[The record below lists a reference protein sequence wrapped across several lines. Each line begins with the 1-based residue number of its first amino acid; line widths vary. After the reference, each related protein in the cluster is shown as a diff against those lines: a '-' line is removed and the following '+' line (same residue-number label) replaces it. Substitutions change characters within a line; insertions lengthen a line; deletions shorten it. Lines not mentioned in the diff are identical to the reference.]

1 MILFNCTN
9 GFGVTADEIPSHSC
23 DQIYI
28 TRQSVIFIVCYNC
41 YYIYRAA
48 PVVTVEADI
57 LAPREPLV
65 LNDLPEEN
73 VCIVEGDTTVVCFNV
88 STCFNYSLLS
98 GDSVEEFSK
107 KHIQCMH
114 MTQCCVTV
122 QGSL

>member
-1 MILFNCTN
+1 MLVLGLQQMKFHLIPVTKFTSPDNQLFLLC
-9 GFGVTADEIPSHSC
+9 AIIC
-23 DQIYI
+23 
-28 TRQSVIFIVCYNC
+28 
-41 YYIYRAA
+41 RAA

-73 VCIVEGDTTVVCFNV
+73 VCVVEGDTTVVCFNV

-107 KHIQCMH
+107 KHIQCIH
-114 MTQCCVTV
+114 MTQYCVTV